1 MTHRF
6 VVGRDLALSPEQSR
20 QIATV
25 LRLAPGDEVT
35 LVAGGEEVAYRLD
48 RVTPAVVAGT
58 VLSRR
63 RSDAEPRSR
72 LVLALPLLRGEHSE
86 LVVESA
92 TQLGVARFVP
102 FTSARSVAREL
113 GLEKRRRWERIARE
127 AVETSRRSAVPEIAP
142 LMRWGDALFEELEG
156 DIVVAWEEER
166 GTLLQDAVPRGGD
179 AVSLVIGPEG
189 GLTQDEVTRAERSGA
204 RIVSLGRRPL
214 RAETAAISA
223 VAQLMAALDR
233 EDGVP

>member
-6 VVGRDLALSPEQSR
+6 VVGSDLALSATQAR
-20 QIATV
+20 QIASV
-25 LRLAPGDEVT
+25 LRLAPGEMVV
-35 LVAGGEEVAYRLD
+35 LVADGQELDYRLD
-48 RVTPAVVAGT
+48 RVSPSAVTGTVVAQ
-58 VLSRR
+58 RAAP
-63 RSDAEPRSR
+63 AEPRVR

-86 LVVESA
+86 LVLESA

-102 FTSARSVAREL
+102 YTSSRSVATEL
-113 GLEKRRRWERIARE
+113 SAERRRRWERIARE
-127 AVETSRRSAVPEIAP
+127 AVETSARARLPEIGP
-142 LMRWGDALFEELEG
+142 VMRWPALFQDLEG
-156 DIVVAWEEER
+156 DLLVAWEEER
-166 GTLLQDAVPRGGD
+166 TLQLGDAVPRGSD

-189 GLTQDEVTRAERSGA
+189 GLTQEEVAFAERSGA

-233 EDGVP
+233 DGDAP